1 MSRPPTNA
9 VSDASAFRVAVR
21 VRPLMPRERGTQ
33 SKPCVKMV
41 AATQIEVC
49 KQQFSFDAVFSH
61 QSTQDEVYA
70 AVKPLVESCFDGYN
84 STVFAYGQTG
94 TGKTFTMG
102 TGLYESDDS
111 LAGIVPRAVNEIFA
125 TVEQQKDTHDTA
137 VSISYIEIYTE
148 ELRDLLV
155 SLREETA
162 DTGKGIHIR
171 ENQQGDVVVMGAT
184 VHQITSLSDVL
195 HCLKVGAVA
204 RHTGATMMNEASS
217 RSHSVLTLFVSSKR
231 KIGRAPT
238 AETDDLAAG
247 QTTIGTTSRF
257 NFVDLAGSER
267 QKETGN
273 EGARFKESVHINSGL
288 LALGNVIS
296 ALASKQKFVPYR
308 DSKLTRLL
316 KDSLGGKLQ
325 LTAESLVS
333 LHCRKQQDS
342 DDHLPESV

>member
-9 VSDASAFRVAVR
+9 VSEQSAFRVAVR
-21 VRPLMPRERGTQ
+21 VRPLMPREKSAQ

-41 AATQIEVC
+41 TATQIEVC
-49 KQQFSFDAVFSH
+49 KQQFSFDAVFSP

-70 AVKPLVESCFDGYN
+70 TVKPLVEACFDGYN

-102 TGLYESDDS
+102 TGLYESDDG

-125 TVEQQKDTHDTA
+125 TVEQQRDSHDTT

-155 SLREETA
+155 SLREENA
-162 DTGKGIHIR
+162 DAGKGIHLR

-184 VHQITSLSDVL
+184 VHKITSLSDVL

-217 RSHSVLTLFVSSKR
+217 RSHSVLTLFVASKR
-231 KIGRAPT
+231 KIGH
-238 AETDDLAAG
+238 AANIDSDNAAS
-247 QTTIGTTSRF
+247 QTTIGTSSRF

-316 KDSLGGKLQ
+316 KDSLGGTSCRTARIFILTFILQ
-325 LTAESLVS
+325 GTA
-333 LHCRKQQDS
+333 RR
-342 DDHLPESV
+342 